1 MSTGAD
7 VNSFAVLHDWY
18 AALTVFR
25 AEGQDALTTLTLAL
39 QHCAA
44 WLGEQQQY
52 WHREIRASEDAVTE
66 AKTELRQRKMFPDA
80 FGHTPD
86 CTVQEKNLL
95 RAKARLRAA
104 EERLEAVRRWTLRLP
119 REISAIYD
127 GAAGHLSHFLD
138 AELPA
143 GQAQLARQLTALE
156 QYANLRVTPAAAPT
170 VAAKPEK
177 EPS

>member
-7 VNSFAVLHDWY
+7 INSFAVLRDWY

-25 AEGQDALTTLTLAL
+25 SEGQDALTTLTLAL

-44 WLGEQQQY
+44 WLGEQQQH
-52 WHREIRASEDAVTE
+52 WHREIRVCEDAVTE

-86 CTVQEKNLL
+86 TTVQEKNLL

-104 EERLEAVRRWTLRLP
+104 EERLEAVRRWMLRLP
-119 REISAIYD
+119 REISAVYD
-127 GAAGHLSHFLD
+127 GAANHLSHFLD
-138 AELPA
+138 ADLPSA
-143 GQAQLARQLTALE
+143 QAQLARQLTALE
-156 QYANLRVTPAAAPT
+156 QYANLRVTPV
-170 VAAKPEK
+170 VAATIAAKSEK

>member
-25 AEGQDALTTLTLAL
+25 TEGRDALTTLTLAL

-44 WLGEQQQY
+44 WLDEQQQY

-66 AKTELRQRKMFPDA
+66 AKTELRERKMFPDA

-104 EERLEAVRRWTLRLP
+104 EERLEMVRRWALRLP
-119 REISAIYD
+119 RDISAIYD
-127 GAAGHLSHFLD
+127 GAANHLSHFLEAD
-138 AELPA
+138 LPA

-156 QYANLRVTPAAAPT
+156 QYANLRVTPLAAPT
-170 VAAKPEK
+170 VAVKPEK